1 MYRITRH
8 IVFTALLFSLLI
20 PVGGCQMVRKKL
32 GVVTEISDP
41 SPGSPEWVVMEAI
54 KAAMEKDE
62 PKAWA
67 AFREQ
72 LHSKELNSPASE
84 KNWRQMNFQT
94 FRRKVK
100 LYLED
105 DTRPYYKLHYLEAD
119 NNGHTKVYVH
129 NEKSDM
135 PTPCKVAPDPKA
147 NGAWKIT
154 LCSL

>member
-1 MYRITRH
+1 MHR
-8 IVFTALLFSLLI
+8 FTWYFVTAILLCSTLFPLE
-20 PVGGCQMVRKKL
+20 GCQMFRKKL
-32 GVVTEISDP
+32 GIVTEVSDP
-41 SPGSPEWVVMEAI
+41 SPGSPEWVIMEAI

-67 AFREQ
+67 TFRTL

-100 LYLED
+100 LYTED
-105 DTRPYYKLHYLEAD
+105 DMRPYYKLHYLESD